1 VGEIQV
7 SKKVNNNYGSTI
19 VSNTVVVDS
28 STDLFPFTRAEKNKL
43 ATFQDINSIVSTF
56 IREVPGGAV
65 NGINNI
71 FTLTQTPISIDFL
84 NVFVNGIKREV
95 TYLNEQVFMI
105 GFPPSLGSTIE
116 VTYFVNTTVIDPA
129 LSQLNL
135 DKLTNFYNAYM
146 STIDVLT
153 NNVNDVIT
161 DNTGGLI
168 YTN

>member
-1 VGEIQV
+1 MGEIQV

-19 VSNTVVVDS
+19 VSNPVVVDT
-28 STDLFPFTRAEKNKL
+28 STDIFPFTRAEKNKL
-43 ATFQDINSIVSTF
+43 ATFQDINSIVSTL
-56 IREVPGGAV
+56 IREVPSGNVDGL
-65 NGINNI
+65 NNM

>member
-1 VGEIQV
+1 MGEIQV

-56 IREVPGGAV
+56 IREVPGGTV